1 MKKYPR
7 QYKMMIFG
15 IVIMAG
21 YIAAMLAGAR
31 RIFTDSGASLS
42 MTIAISAG
50 VELAGLL
57 VFLFGRVSLKIAKK
71 RDEKKAAAEA
81 KSKAKEDAKSKAK
94 EEAKS
99 KAKEEAKSKAK
110 EDAKT
115 AEKADAAGKPK
126 DTEKAE
132 VVEKSDTRAAKAGSQ
147 SEKTDEGNDSSVE

>member
-1 MKKYPR
+1 MGFMKKYPR

-15 IVIMAG
+15 IVIMVG

-99 KAKEEAKSKAK
+99 KAKE
-110 EDAKT
+110 DAKT

>member
-1 MKKYPR
+1 MGFMKKYPR

-15 IVIMAG
+15 IVIMVG

-42 MTIAISAG
+42 MTIVISAG

-81 KSKAKEDAKSKAK
+81 KSKAKED
-94 EEAKS
+94 AKS

>member
-31 RIFTDSGASLS
+31 RIFTASGASLS

-71 RDEKKAAAEA
+71 RDEKKAAA
-81 KSKAKEDAKSKAK
+81 
-94 EEAKS
+94 
-99 KAKEEAKSKAK
+99 EAKSKAK